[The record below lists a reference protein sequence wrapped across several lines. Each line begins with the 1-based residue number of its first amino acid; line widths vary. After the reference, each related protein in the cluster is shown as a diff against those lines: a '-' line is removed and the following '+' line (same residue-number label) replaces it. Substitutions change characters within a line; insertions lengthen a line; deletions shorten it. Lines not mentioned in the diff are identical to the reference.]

1 MICMTQADRIYLSEE
16 REAAE
21 AAAVVQQGSVPVS
34 LTRAFDDSLWHVF
47 DKKPLTRAS
56 GMSLPRCCKSSR
68 WA

>member
-34 LTRAFDDSLWHVF
+34 LTRAFDAF
-47 DKKPLTRAS
+47 
-56 GMSLPRCCKSSR
+56 GMSLIKSL
-68 WA
+68 